1 MNIHAAFGPRGDA
14 HIAYPACEAPASSTD
29 ALVELLERMKAEA
42 ERNAR
47 TIDALDRRT
56 IAGAQQLH
64 EIIAFNE
71 RAEAE
76 LSEIEAKS
84 SSSAG
89 TARAHAE
96 VLAAEQRER
105 ALLDAESQH
114 LEATLAQSESSLE
127 EMQARS
133 AADHAELARELP
145 ALRCAFR
152 KRTRE
157 GHSNALRL
165 ACSLATLESE
175 MGLLGSPDDFS
186 KRAAWASPA
195 F

>member
-1 MNIHAAFGPRGDA
+1 MDVPTALGPRGDN
-14 HIAYPACEAPASSTD
+14 HITFPACDAHASSTD

-56 IAGAQQLH
+56 LAGAQQLH
-64 EIIAFNE
+64 EILAFNQ

-96 VLAAEQRER
+96 VLAAEQRYAR
-105 ALLDAESQH
+105 RGLQTPLV
-114 LEATLAQSESSLE
+114 LSS
-127 EMQARS
+127 S
-133 AADHAELARELP
+133 SCH
-145 ALRCAFR
+145 
-152 KRTRE
+152 
-157 GHSNALRL
+157 
-165 ACSLATLESE
+165 
-175 MGLLGSPDDFS
+175 
-186 KRAAWASPA
+186 
-195 F
+195 

>member
-1 MNIHAAFGPRGDA
+1 MSMAAQVLARVAPHPRGSPCP
-14 HIAYPACEAPASSTD
+14 HP
-29 ALVELLERMKAEA
+29 
-42 ERNAR
+42 
-47 TIDALDRRT
+47 
-56 IAGAQQLH
+56 
-64 EIIAFNE
+64 
-71 RAEAE
+71 
-76 LSEIEAKS
+76 LSL
-84 SSSAG
+84 
-89 TARAHAE
+89 ARARSRPIPSSPSLSLTSSVHSR
-96 VLAAEQRER
+96 LTSSRRER

-175 MGLLGSPDDFS
+175 MGLLGSPDAFS